1 MIIYEYPGTTYTY
14 FDNDL
19 YNNIKDSV
27 PVQSSRTGCMGGG
40 GGATSRVRSITSRV
54 IYTRSSCIIRT
65 VSSIFLFL
73 K

>member
-19 YNNIKDSV
+19 YNIKDSV

>member
-19 YNNIKDSV
+19 YNIKDSV

-40 GGATSRVRSITSRV
+40 GGAMIHLEYGASPQG
-54 IYTRSSCIIRT
+54 SST
-65 VSSIFLFL
+65 PGPAV
-73 K
+73 